1 MTCAS
6 GLSVRKHF
14 LESRTFLA
22 SGTVHAPECRAGLV
36 KTFRAPTKSASLHL
50 HLYACCCGEH
60 TRYFAWRGLAECPIQ
75 RWFAIMRLGTPRVG
89 DGMDSSTATWRNQVI
104 PVVAAIMVGL
114 AFAAVIYGG
123 WRLGRHLLAANP
135 TSATVIEERA
145 SEPVGDNNQGGAAAA
160 VAPAILYDIDPTG
173 QRKRYDGSV
182 SWRTEITAAAPKI
195 AIKADAEIPEKHI
208 SVALLLRRNVDPSF
222 PASHV
227 LELKFSPISDMSYGE
242 ISSVPGLAMKRDDE
256 ASGVRLT
263 VQGATISP
271 GFFLLALSDVQADI
285 DVNLKL
291 LKEQPWLMIPIVYS
305 NGNRATLNFSKG
317 ASGERVFN
325 QAFVAWGE

>member
-1 MTCAS
+1 
-6 GLSVRKHF
+6 
-14 LESRTFLA
+14 
-22 SGTVHAPECRAGLV
+22 
-36 KTFRAPTKSASLHL
+36 
-50 HLYACCCGEH
+50 
-60 TRYFAWRGLAECPIQ
+60 
-75 RWFAIMRLGTPRVG
+75 
-89 DGMDSSTATWRNQVI
+89 
-104 PVVAAIMVGL
+104 
-114 AFAAVIYGG
+114 
-123 WRLGRHLLAANP
+123 
-135 TSATVIEERA
+135 
-145 SEPVGDNNQGGAAAA
+145 
-160 VAPAILYDIDPTG
+160 
-173 QRKRYDGSV
+173 V
-182 SWRTEITAAAPKI
+182 SWRTEITAAAPKVE
-195 AIKADAEIPEKHI
+195 IKGDAEIPEKHI

-242 ISSVPGLAMKRDDE
+242 ISSVPGLAMKPDDE

-271 GFFLLALSDVQADI
+271 GFFLLALSDVKADI